1 MLFRSLQYS
10 CLENSRDR
18 GAWWDAIYGVA
29 QNRTP
34 LKRLSMIGTAEE
46 LVTHV
51 TRMTLGD
58 LPIAVDGNI
67 KTAVLYAVAYLYE
80 HREDADLHHL
90 MMNLRYLL
98 FGVREP
104 AF

>member
-1 MLFRSLQYS
+1 MIVT
-10 CLENSRDR
+10 LEEMKTYLRVDYPDEDDLIS
-18 GAWWDAIYGVA
+18 G
-29 QNRTP
+29 
-34 LKRLSMIGTAEE
+34 LIGTAEE

-51 TRMTLGD
+51 TRMALGD